1 MQWNVLNKLKKL
13 KIWKWNSTINEANK
27 MSSNLDHSKTADDS
41 KSLYEGS
48 MMDKPV
54 RKQRQPVPDTKDKL
68 TLWVTLMV
76 STTLCISVLAMVF
89 AFMLGL
95 WAKEVDNAEIFK
107 MISPAFSTLIGG
119 MIGFLSGIKLMQ
131 NEDSKKDTK

>member
-1 MQWNVLNKLKKL
+1 MNKP
-13 KIWKWNSTINEANK
+13 I
-27 MSSNLDHSKTADDS
+27 
-41 KSLYEGS
+41 
-48 MMDKPV
+48 
-54 RKQRQPVPDTKDKL
+54 RQPRKPQLEVKDKL

-76 STTLCISVLAMVF
+76 SATLCISVLAMVI

-131 NEDSKKDTK
+131 NEETKKENGCK

>member
-1 MQWNVLNKLKKL
+1 MTKKP
-13 KIWKWNSTINEANK
+13 IPRPIR
-27 MSSNLDHSKTADDS
+27 
-41 KSLYEGS
+41 
-48 MMDKPV
+48 KPQIEV
-54 RKQRQPVPDTKDKL
+54 KEKL

-76 STTLCISVLAMVF
+76 STTLCISVLAMVM
-89 AFMLGL
+89 AFLFGL

-131 NEDSKKDTK
+131 NEETKDKKC

>member
-1 MQWNVLNKLKKL
+1 MTKKPIRQL
-13 KIWKWNSTINEANK
+13 R
-27 MSSNLDHSKTADDS
+27 
-41 KSLYEGS
+41 
-48 MMDKPV
+48 KPQIEV
-54 RKQRQPVPDTKDKL
+54 KEKL

-76 STTLCISVLAMVF
+76 SATLCISVLAMVI

-131 NEDSKKDTK
+131 NEEKKDSKC

>member
-1 MQWNVLNKLKKL
+1 MTKKPIVRPV
-13 KIWKWNSTINEANK
+13 K
-27 MSSNLDHSKTADDS
+27 
-41 KSLYEGS
+41 
-48 MMDKPV
+48 KPQIEV
-54 RKQRQPVPDTKDKL
+54 KEKL

-76 STTLCISVLAMVF
+76 SATLCISVLAMVVS
-89 AFMLGL
+89 FMLGL

-131 NEDSKKDTK
+131 NEDTKSNPPCKEK

>member
-1 MQWNVLNKLKKL
+1 MNKP
-13 KIWKWNSTINEANK
+13 IRR
-27 MSSNLDHSKTADDS
+27 
-41 KSLYEGS
+41 
-48 MMDKPV
+48 P
-54 RKQRQPVPDTKDKL
+54 RQPIPDTKEKL
-68 TLWVTLMV
+68 TLYVTLMV
-76 STTLCISVLAMVF
+76 STTLCVSVLAMVT

-131 NEDSKKDTK
+131 NEDKPKPSKD

>member
-1 MQWNVLNKLKKL
+1 M
-13 KIWKWNSTINEANK
+13 T
-27 MSSNLDHSKTADDS
+27 T
-41 KSLYEGS
+41 
-48 MMDKPV
+48 KPIPKPTKPQIEV
-54 RKQRQPVPDTKDKL
+54 KDKL

-76 STTLCISVLAMVF
+76 SATLCISVLAMVIS
-89 AFMLGL
+89 FMLGL

-131 NEDSKKDTK
+131 NEEKKDHKC

>member
-1 MQWNVLNKLKKL
+1 MQWNVLNKLEKL
-13 KIWKWNSTINEANK
+13 KIWNWNFTTK
-27 MSSNLDHSKTADDS
+27 GLDKTPSNLDPLKTADDS
-41 KSLYEGS
+41 KFLYEGKMENTIS
-48 MMDKPV
+48 
-54 RKQRQPVPDTKDKL
+54 TKEKL
-68 TLWVTLMV
+68 TLYVTLMV
-76 STTLCISVLAMVF
+76 STTLCLCVLAMVV

-131 NEDSKKDTK
+131 NEDDKK

>member
-1 MQWNVLNKLKKL
+1 MNKP
-13 KIWKWNSTINEANK
+13 I
-27 MSSNLDHSKTADDS
+27 
-41 KSLYEGS
+41 
-48 MMDKPV
+48 
-54 RKQRQPVPDTKDKL
+54 RQPRKPQLEVKDKL

-76 STTLCISVLAMVF
+76 SATLCISVLAMVI

-131 NEDSKKDTK
+131 NEENKKEHKC

>member
-1 MQWNVLNKLKKL
+1 MTKRP
-13 KIWKWNSTINEANK
+13 TR
-27 MSSNLDHSKTADDS
+27 
-41 KSLYEGS
+41 
-48 MMDKPV
+48 KPQV
-54 RKQRQPVPDTKDKL
+54 ETKEKL

-76 STTLCISVLAMVF
+76 STTLCITVLAMVIS
-89 AFMLGL
+89 FMLGL

-131 NEDSKKDTK
+131 NEEKKPQCKE

>member
-1 MQWNVLNKLKKL
+1 MNKP
-13 KIWKWNSTINEANK
+13 IRQ
-27 MSSNLDHSKTADDS
+27 
-41 KSLYEGS
+41 
-48 MMDKPV
+48 P
-54 RKQRQPVPDTKDKL
+54 RKPVPDTKEKL

-76 STTLCISVLAMVF
+76 STTLCLSVLAMVV

-131 NEDSKKDTK
+131 NDDKKKDGKC

>member
-1 MQWNVLNKLKKL
+1 MTKKP
-13 KIWKWNSTINEANK
+13 I
-27 MSSNLDHSKTADDS
+27 
-41 KSLYEGS
+41 
-48 MMDKPV
+48 
-54 RKQRQPVPDTKDKL
+54 RQPRKPQMETKEKL

-76 STTLCISVLAMVF
+76 SFTLCISVLAMVTS
-89 AFMLGL
+89 FMLGL

-131 NEDSKKDTK
+131 NEDTKKDSKC

>member
-1 MQWNVLNKLKKL
+1 M
-13 KIWKWNSTINEANK
+13 
-27 MSSNLDHSKTADDS
+27 
-41 KSLYEGS
+41 
-48 MMDKPV
+48 KPIV
-54 RKQRQPVPDTKDKL
+54 RKKPQMETKEKL

-76 STTLCISVLAMVF
+76 SFTLCISVLAMVT

-131 NEDSKKDTK
+131 NEDTKPKDSKC

>member
-1 MQWNVLNKLKKL
+1 MTKKPQEP
-13 KIWKWNSTINEANK
+13 I
-27 MSSNLDHSKTADDS
+27 
-41 KSLYEGS
+41 
-48 MMDKPV
+48 
-54 RKQRQPVPDTKDKL
+54 RDTKEKL
-68 TLWVTLMV
+68 TLYVTLMV

-89 AFMLGL
+89 SFLLGL

-131 NEDSKKDTK
+131 NEDTKPKDPK

>member
-1 MQWNVLNKLKKL
+1 MTKKP
-13 KIWKWNSTINEANK
+13 IP
-27 MSSNLDHSKTADDS
+27 
-41 KSLYEGS
+41 
-48 MMDKPV
+48 KP
-54 RKQRQPVPDTKDKL
+54 QMETKEKL

-76 STTLCISVLAMVF
+76 STTLCISVLAMVT

-131 NEDSKKDTK
+131 NEDTKPKDK

>member
-1 MQWNVLNKLKKL
+1 MENTT
-13 KIWKWNSTINEANK
+13 STKE
-27 MSSNLDHSKTADDS
+27 
-41 KSLYEGS
+41 
-48 MMDKPV
+48 
-54 RKQRQPVPDTKDKL
+54 KL
-68 TLWVTLMV
+68 TLYVTLMV
-76 STTLCISVLAMVF
+76 STTLCLCVLAMVV

-131 NEDSKKDTK
+131 NEDDKK

>member
-1 MQWNVLNKLKKL
+1 MTKKP
-13 KIWKWNSTINEANK
+13 IR
-27 MSSNLDHSKTADDS
+27 
-41 KSLYEGS
+41 
-48 MMDKPV
+48 KPP
-54 RKQRQPVPDTKDKL
+54 QMETKEKL

-76 STTLCISVLAMVF
+76 SFTLCVSVLAMVTS
-89 AFMLGL
+89 FMLGL

-131 NEDSKKDTK
+131 NEDTKEKKC

>member
-1 MQWNVLNKLKKL
+1 M
-13 KIWKWNSTINEANK
+13 
-27 MSSNLDHSKTADDS
+27 
-41 KSLYEGS
+41 
-48 MMDKPV
+48 
-54 RKQRQPVPDTKDKL
+54 DTKDKL

-76 STTLCISVLAMVF
+76 STTLCVSVLAMVIS
-89 AFMLGL
+89 FMLGL

-131 NEDSKKDTK
+131 NDDKSKSCKD